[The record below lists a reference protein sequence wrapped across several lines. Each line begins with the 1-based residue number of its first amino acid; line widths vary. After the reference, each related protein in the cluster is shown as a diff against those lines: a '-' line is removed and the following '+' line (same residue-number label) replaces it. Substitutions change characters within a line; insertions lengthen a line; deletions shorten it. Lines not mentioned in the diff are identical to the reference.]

1 MISLVNQV
9 ADAWWSWMGPMLWQ
23 VSLLIVVVSVID
35 LLIAKWA
42 WPQVRYALWLL
53 VLVKL
58 LIPPTWSSATSVVS
72 RAGPWVEAR
81 IASHWSIESQQ
92 DTRPA
97 VAKEPVGVDDVRGGG
112 AVTAQPKP
120 GSRPAK
126 PPATPGTFSWKAYAL
141 GSWIGGMF
149 LFALLLARRIAKL
162 HRWHREQEERQ
173 TIPPWFHELMVR
185 TARRLGLDRLPAI
198 VFSDEAVTP
207 AVYGVFRP
215 VLLLPANYA
224 ETLSPEDAEH
234 VLLHELAHLKRG
246 DLWIHGLELLL
257 RIVYWFNPLLIWVG
271 KQMRHVRE
279 LCCDLS
285 IAAVLREKTA
295 HYRKTLLDTARELL
309 TESVEPGMGL
319 LGVFEEPFRLVPRL
333 RWLEKD
339 TWSNRGWMQV
349 AAGVVALVVVVAL
362 LPMAALQAETTA
374 ATPSAAIAG
383 QGDVCIRDETRKAWY
398 VLGFQTESQLLNVT
412 ELWVGDNRAALIEEN
427 WQLILDRNRNT
438 ITFVNPRNE
447 TFVESGLPLD
457 MATLLSVGLQKDR
470 RLLSQTGTVTP
481 TDDILTLLDR
491 ECSGFDVVLWEER
504 EGKRTEPVEIEVWAT
519 TDLDFDYSLVNELL
533 DNMRLIF
540 GRDQRSR
547 AELRKIHGVQ
557 MLLSMERGN
566 FFKKEVISEE
576 VLQIARSAPPEDVY
590 TPPQGYTRRDR
601 LTRDDF

>member
-1 MISLVNQV
+1 
-9 ADAWWSWMGPMLWQ
+9 
-23 VSLLIVVVSVID
+23 
-35 LLIAKWA
+35 
-42 WPQVRYALWLL
+42 
-53 VLVKL
+53 
-58 LIPPTWSSATSVVS
+58 
-72 RAGPWVEAR
+72 
-81 IASHWSIESQQ
+81 
-92 DTRPA
+92 
-97 VAKEPVGVDDVRGGG
+97 
-112 AVTAQPKP
+112 
-120 GSRPAK
+120 
-126 PPATPGTFSWKAYAL
+126 
-141 GSWIGGMF
+141 
-149 LFALLLARRIAKL
+149 
-162 HRWHREQEERQ
+162 
-173 TIPPWFHELMVR
+173 
-185 TARRLGLDRLPAI
+185 
-198 VFSDEAVTP
+198 
-207 AVYGVFRP
+207 
-215 VLLLPANYA
+215 
-224 ETLSPEDAEH
+224 
-234 VLLHELAHLKRG
+234 
-246 DLWIHGLELLL
+246 
-257 RIVYWFNPLLIWVG
+257 
-271 KQMRHVRE
+271 
-279 LCCDLS
+279 
-285 IAAVLREKTA
+285 
-295 HYRKTLLDTARELL
+295 
-309 TESVEPGMGL
+309 
-319 LGVFEEPFRLVPRL
+319 
-333 RWLEKD
+333 
-339 TWSNRGWMQV
+339 
-349 AAGVVALVVVVAL
+349 
-362 LPMAALQAETTA
+362 
-374 ATPSAAIAG
+374 
-383 QGDVCIRDETRKAWY
+383 
-398 VLGFQTESQLLNVT
+398 LLNVT